1 MPDRSRN
8 SLLEAG
14 TSVRE
19 EWPFTLCGGA
29 GASYAA
35 PVWSGVLYREIPS
48 TLQAMA
54 PEYPVQP
61 WTVVA
66 LEKLLL
72 VYRASLS

>member
-8 SLLEAG
+8 CLLEAG
-14 TSVRE
+14 TSVQE
-19 EWPFTLCGGA
+19 EWPFTLCGGV

-35 PVWSGVLYREIPS
+35 SVWSGVLCREIPS

-54 PEYPVQP
+54 PEYPVWP

-72 VYRASLS
+72 VYRTSFS